1 MEQNIS
7 KFRFKGYKIT
17 HSELNISGEQSE
29 NTEYS
34 IGINAKGKAETD
46 NFILTL
52 DVSISSNDNSID
64 ANVVVEGTF
73 NFNKEISKEILNS
86 LFCANA
92 PAIMFP
98 YVRAYISTLTA
109 LSGIDTVVIPTLAM
123 TPLGEEI
130 KESLSEQ

>member
-1 MEQNIS
+1 MEHNIS

-86 LFCANA
+86 LFCAK
-92 PAIMFP
+92 
-98 YVRAYISTLTA
+98 
-109 LSGIDTVVIPTLAM
+109 LS
-123 TPLGEEI
+123 
-130 KESLSEQ
+130 